1 MNKPRMQHT
10 ERPDKHMKRNDKNII
25 KSATYAIMALFF
37 GLAAPQLA
45 AQAVVAAAAMVTEA
59 SGPVQRTGANAG
71 PVGMLQEL
79 PSGARVTLGAGAKL
93 VVVFSA
99 SGEEFAFTGPAAF
112 TVGER
117 EPRELSGAAP
127 RKKALSFARA
137 GGAKLNIAG
146 VTQGAVVM
154 RSVGAPSRLRA
165 MAPRN
170 GAVLEARPELR
181 WEDPANVGNYR
192 IALRDRDGAALHE
205 GTASAANYRIP
216 EDVVLK
222 PGERYDWQ
230 AQPAASGGA
239 SRGAG
244 GWFVVVDAAQRDA
257 LARARPDAKA
267 PFSERVAFAAWLDRE
282 GYKDEARRAWEQL
295 AREQPD
301 EPAVRRMAEAASQ

>member
-1 MNKPRMQHT
+1 MGKPRTQHT
-10 ERPDKHMKRNDKNII
+10 KRPDKNMKRNDKNII
-25 KSATYAIMALFF
+25 ISATYAILAMFF

-45 AQAVVAAAAMVTEA
+45 AQAVVSAAAMVTEA

-93 VVVFSA
+93 VLVFSA
-99 SGEEFAFTGPAAF
+99 SGDEFAFTGPAAF

-117 EPRELSGAAP
+117 EPRELSGSAP

-137 GGAKLNIAG
+137 GGAKVNIAS

-154 RSVGAPSRLRA
+154 RSVGAPNRLRA
-165 MAPRN
+165 MGPRN

-192 IALRDRDGAALHE
+192 IALRDRDGAVVHE
-205 GTASAANYRIP
+205 GTASASSYRVP
-216 EDVVLK
+216 EDVALK

-230 AQPAASGGA
+230 AQPAVAGGS
-239 SRGAG
+239 SRGAS
-244 GWFVVVDAAQRDA
+244 GWFVTVDAAQRDA
-257 LARARPDAKA
+257 LGRARPDAKA
-267 PFSERVAFAAWLDRE
+267 PFAERVAFAAWLDRE

-301 EPAVRRMAEAASQ
+301 EPAVRRMAEAAAQ